1 MRGDSRNAGA
11 FLAIA
16 APSTGNAGP
25 ARGSVDPVT
34 GSAAPDWGNAGP
46 STGTVANSTAS
57 VARERG
63 GVVGS
68 VIAPQ
73 SIDMIRL
80 ASLSANRQ
88 VIDDLA
94 WPYDFDLDRAGT
106 DTAWITLRPSVNF
119 HVLAGDGT
127 GGVFLAYGEGSPDD
141 LPVLHATS
149 EGQAGKIANNLGDV
163 LALHIQLPYWRD
175 VLKFSGNGDLDQ
187 MRRAATALAVDYD
200 EDMPEL
206 PDAKARLLG
215 ALDVPVLD
223 DPIAYLHHCVRE
235 IDCTLVASDGYVWGS
250 LFNSFTIDRRRSW

>member
-1 MRGDSRNAGA
+1 
-11 FLAIA
+11 
-16 APSTGNAGP
+16 
-25 ARGSVDPVT
+25 
-34 GSAAPDWGNAGP
+34 
-46 STGTVANSTAS
+46 
-57 VARERG
+57 
-63 GVVGS
+63 
-68 VIAPQ
+68 
-73 SIDMIRL
+73 MIRL
-80 ASLSANRQ
+80 ASLRANRQ

-94 WPYDFDLDRAGT
+94 WPYDFDLDRT
-106 DTAWITLRPSVNF
+106 DADSLGFTLRPLVTF

-223 DPIAYLHHCVRE
+223 DPIAYLHHCVRGT
-235 IDCTLVASDGYVWGS
+235 DCMLVASDGYVWES
-250 LFNSFTIDRRRSW
+250 LFNSSTIDWGRSW